1 MAGSNKAQLINSLTE
16 SHSKLLEIV
25 RGYEL
30 ETVVYQAPIWQIR
43 DILWHIAVWDR
54 QVTKSIIAF
63 IDDDEYSINNFEE
76 DQFNQEAFLEG
87 RKLTGEKLLEECDA
101 ARQEFKIAVQ
111 DFPVDKFPSEFLYP
125 WGDERGDI
133 ATLVDYM
140 VEHDEEHR
148 DEIYDVISSG

>member
-1 MAGSNKAQLINSLTE
+1 MTIAVQKRLVNSLTTSFLRTKE
-16 SHSKLLEIV
+16 VIMEVDLERTI
-25 RGYEL
+25 YED
-30 ETVVYQAPIWQIR
+30 PPWQIR